1 MTISK
6 ELYLAILSM
15 DAYNRGYD
23 AGISDGKNVDA
34 SGNDIDGL
42 GEGGQIGL
50 AVVRHP
56 LSLGVSET
64 DHAAWQTAD
73 FYAVAYTMGADAP
86 EGLAGKTVIS
96 YRGKDNPGLR
106 GGAVSG
112 GAGLLRHLHPLHSPA
127 SFVT

>member
-6 ELYLAILSM
+6 ELFLAILSM
-15 DAYNRGYD
+15 DTYNRGD
-23 AGISDGKNVDA
+23 GAGIADGINTGEGGEDL
-34 SGNDIDGL
+34 DGL
-42 GEGGQIGL
+42 GKAGSKIGSATVK
-50 AVVRHP
+50 AVDLP
-56 LSLGVSET
+56 SGS
-64 DHAAWQTAD
+64 QTAG

-96 YRGKDNPGLR
+96 YRGTDNLGLC

>member
-1 MTISK
+1 MTITK

-15 DAYNRGYD
+15 DAYNQGYGVGINHGKTSIGSATKLSESNTRQD
-23 AGISDGKNVDA
+23 SNEVTAG
-34 SGNDIDGL
+34 
-42 GEGGQIGL
+42 
-50 AVVRHP
+50 
-56 LSLGVSET
+56 
-64 DHAAWQTAD
+64 

-96 YRGKDNPGLR
+96 CRGTDNLGQRDDL
-106 GGAVSG
+106 VSG

>member
-1 MTISK
+1 
-6 ELYLAILSM
+6 M
-15 DAYNRGYD
+15 DAYNRGYG
-23 AGISDGKNVDA
+23 AGIADGGADD
-34 SGNDIDGL
+34 SDGL
-42 GEGGQIGL
+42 GEVGRIGNATLL
-50 AVVRHP
+50 AR
-56 LSLGVSET
+56 SDIGIG
-64 DHAAWQTAD
+64 DADYDAWQTAG

-96 YRGKDNPGLR
+96 DRGTDNPGQR